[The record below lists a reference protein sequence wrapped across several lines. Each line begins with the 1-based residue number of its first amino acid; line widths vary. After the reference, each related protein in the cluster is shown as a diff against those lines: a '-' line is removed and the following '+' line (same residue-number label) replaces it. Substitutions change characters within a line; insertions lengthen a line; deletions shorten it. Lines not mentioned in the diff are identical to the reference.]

1 MELKFYEKPSSRK
14 GLMVF
19 SIYFVHFS
27 FNYKAALSRYW
38 LASCSDRLEIIIRRN
53 RSKWKEM
60 KNNFLSKGCN
70 IRCPPPPPPP
80 AV

>member
-1 MELKFYEKPSSRK
+1 
-14 GLMVF
+14 MVF

-70 IRCPPPPPPP
+70 IRCPAPPPVLAWEPDLVMNTQINP
-80 AV
+80 